1 MIDKDKID
9 PELRATIEYGKGL
22 RKRFVIVFYEA
33 DFDYYALALTNQ
45 GRFHFDDK
53 KEALDTAEVFKGT
66 YKGWDELRVIE
77 AECYDHGDC
86 CRTIFTPEYVEEH
99 EVKP

>member
-1 MIDKDKID
+1 VIDKDKID

-66 YKGWDELRVIE
+66 YKGWEELRVIE